1 MALDPLQLQRW
12 IDGTCN
18 DAERAEIE
26 TLLTAQPQLLDEL
39 LNESWDK
46 ADAIMPEEASDR
58 LKAALLT
65 KLKLRGRIRS
75 LLWRAAVAVV
85 VVGVM
90 LTLRW
95 QRQTDLPAP
104 TPDITIQWNT
114 VVNTHANIV
123 KITLPDSSSVWLH
136 QKATLQYTSHFKTD
150 RQVKLS
156 GEAFFDVAANVHP
169 FTLTAGSLHTTVLGT
184 QFNVE
189 AYPMEQM
196 TRVSLLS
203 GKVAVRS
210 AAGEVVLQPGKA
222 LIADEKGVREES
234 VNVLFSNAWTGNSL
248 VFNHL
253 PLADVLRRISDHYG
267 KHIVFDAPLP
277 TGLYFNSVLPGD
289 DLKAVLSNL
298 SFVYKLHFH
307 QQGDT
312 LRVTP

>member
-1 MALDPLQLQRW
+1 MPLDPLQLQRW
-12 IDGTCN
+12 IDGTS
-18 DAERAEIE
+18 DDTERAEIE
-26 TLLTAQPQLLDEL
+26 MLLATQPQLLDDL

-46 ADAIMPEEASDR
+46 ADAVMPAEASDR
-58 LKAALLT
+58 LKAALQA

-75 LLWRAAVAVV
+75 MLWRAAVAAVII
-85 VVGVM
+85 GVM
-90 LTLRW
+90 ITLRRH
-95 QRQTDLPAP
+95 RQTDSPAP
-104 TPDITIQWNT
+104 APEMAIQWKT

-123 KITLPDSSSVWLH
+123 KITLPDSSFVWLH
-136 QKATLQYTSHFKTD
+136 QKATLQYVTHFKTN

-156 GEAFFDVAANVHP
+156 GEAFFEVAANAHP

-196 TRVSLLS
+196 TRVSLIS
-203 GKVAVRS
+203 GKVAVKF

-222 LIADEKGVREES
+222 LIADAQGVREES
-234 VNVLFSNAWTGNSL
+234 VNVLLSDAWTGNSL

-253 PLADVLRRISDHYG
+253 PLADVLRRIGDHYG
-267 KHIVFDAPLP
+267 KHIRFDAPLP
-277 TGLYFNSVLPGD
+277 TGLYFNSVLPGN
-289 DLKAVLSNL
+289 DLKAALSNL

-312 LRVTP
+312 LRVTL